1 MERNNNNSGVS
12 STRAASVKVSLESEQ
27 PQLQLKS
34 LALTKKKA
42 THAVE
47 VRNVDLT
54 YGFGIKTNVVLTG
67 MNINVPA
74 GQVYALIG
82 PSGCG
87 KTSILR
93 CIMGFLEPD
102 AGQIRVFGRKPADG
116 KSCIPG
122 KDLGYMPQDVS
133 LNTNLTVYEM
143 MRYFGKIF
151 LLNKQQLQERIQ
163 HLIEI
168 LEIPEGDRYIS
179 TLSGGQQRRVS
190 FACAVIHK
198 PKLAILDEPTVGVDP
213 MIRVSVIN

>member
-1 MERNNNNSGVS
+1 MDSNNNSGRGS
-12 STRAASVKVSLESEQ
+12 ASVSLDVHEP

-34 LALTKKKA
+34 LALTKKKT

-102 AGQIRVFGRKPADG
+102 AGQIRVFGKKPADG

-133 LNTNLTVYEM
+133 LNTNLTVFEM

-163 HLIEI
+163 HLIDI
-168 LEIPEGDRYIS
+168 LEIPEGDREIS

-213 MIRVSVIN
+213 MIRVSI